1 MSRWAARPREE
12 EKELE
17 NLQRRAAKVTRSLG
31 NAAFGKRVKKLRRLN
46 LKKED

>member
-1 MSRWAARPREE
+1 MRE

-17 NLQRRAAKVTRSLG
+17 NLQRKATKVMRSLE

-46 LKKED
+46 LKKEG